1 MPALC
6 QIGQPQ
12 IGNGIVPGIFVEV
25 KVAVDPELLEILVC
39 PVCHVP
45 VKPVHDGAGLKC
57 AQCKRVYPVKDDD
70 VPVMLVEEATVE
82 E

>member
-1 MPALC
+1 
-6 QIGQPQ
+6 
-12 IGNGIVPGIFVEV
+12 VEV

-39 PVCHVP
+39 PACRVP

-57 AQCKRVYPVKDDD
+57 DRCKRVYPVTEDD
-70 VPVMLVEEATVE
+70 VPVMLVEEAKVE